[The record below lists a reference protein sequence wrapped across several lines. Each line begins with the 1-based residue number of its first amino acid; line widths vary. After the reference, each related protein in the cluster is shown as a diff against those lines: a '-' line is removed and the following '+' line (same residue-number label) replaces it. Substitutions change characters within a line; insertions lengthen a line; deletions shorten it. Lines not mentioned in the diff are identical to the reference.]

1 MSKTVK
7 TEKSH
12 YKKYLHLCLTT
23 FLTWKSVEKSAECS
37 VCLTRMNV
45 WSQIS
50 KVMIPSLC
58 LWNFL
63 FKVLSSPLERPA
75 ETNSTNEI
83 LRCLQNPS
91 ISYSHILHVFLLL
104 APCSPFPPHPL
115 LPIICQNLCRFLALK
130 TCCIQNLRP
139 SSLPSTPPSPLLH
152 CLKMDDLN
160 LIWRG
165 NISRSLFLSICLALS
180 FLQASLK
187 VDLTGRRG
195 AWGWRVRECVRS
207 CFLVSLLSSGY
218 LCLCMSVYCMC
229 V

>member
-1 MSKTVK
+1 M
-7 TEKSH
+7 
-12 YKKYLHLCLTT
+12 L
-23 FLTWKSVEKSAECS
+23 
-37 VCLTRMNV
+37 
-45 WSQIS
+45 
-50 KVMIPSLC
+50 KVVIPSLC

-63 FKVLSSPLERPA
+63 FKVPSSPLERPA

-104 APCSPFPPHPL
+104 ALCSPFPPHPL
-115 LPIICQNLCRFLALK
+115 LPIICQNLCRFLSLK

-139 SSLPSTPPSPLLH
+139 SSPPSTPPSSLLH

-195 AWGWRVRECVRS
+195 ARGWRVRECVRS
-207 CFLVSLLSSGY
+207 CFLVSLFCCGY
-218 LCLCMSVYCMC
+218 SCLCMSVYCMR